1 MSKKSVV
8 LTLASVFGIGL
19 LAVAGGSASA
29 MTIPAVQQAVP
40 ATATDS
46 AGLLIEAHATGNGQA
61 RPDRRWDLRRDGQ
74 RCTYRRGNC
83 RHYYQGYYYISP
95 WWMVSRPP
103 VFGGIYFGNTYGY
116 QQANRS
122 RHVQWCY
129 NTYRSYNER
138 YNTWI
143 AYSGRVY
150 QCRSPYL

>member
-1 MSKKSVV
+1 MSKTYLS
-8 LTLASVFGIGL
+8 LTLASLLGIGM
-19 LAVAGGSASA
+19 LALPGGSASA
-29 MTIPAVQQAVP
+29 MTIPAAQQTVP
-40 ATATDS
+40 AGTV
-46 AGLLIEAHATGNGQA
+46 AGADLLIEAHATGNGQLGQN
-61 RPDRRWDLRRDGQ
+61 RRWDSRRDGQ
-74 RCTYRRGNC
+74 RCRYRAGNC

-129 NTYRSYNER
+129 DHYRSYNAR
-138 YNTWI
+138 YNTWV

-150 QCRSPYL
+150 QCRSPY